1 MYLVTLSGCLLGLS
15 EYWKKY
21 LVLFSPG
28 QFFFFQYPFMWRR
41 KVFIVK
47 LTEVELINTVIDH
60 FLLYI
65 LKVDLTL
72 KKTSFEQL
80 END

>member
-1 MYLVTLSGCLLGLS
+1 M
-15 EYWKKY
+15 
-21 LVLFSPG
+21 
-28 QFFFFQYPFMWRR
+28 
-41 KVFIVK
+41 K

-80 END
+80 EISLHLVVILR